1 MKADPPARHARPV
14 EPTALL
20 PSCRPG
26 GCAYLCS
33 EAGLAAA
40 HDAYRSRLLARARRV
55 VGDPDLAEE
64 AVQEAFLRGWRACS
78 TFDPAGA
85 PVLSWLL
92 VITANAAVD
101 LARARARRPPL
112 VAPTQEASDRLPD
125 ALGDVDLLLL
135 RAELGDALA
144 AIGPDQRTAVVETFL
159 RDRPYAEVA
168 AELGIPVGTLRT
180 RIYYGL
186 RRLREAMVA
195 QEQRPAPAAPPVRL
209 PAQAAMTTG
218 MIIGRRRS
226 LPPTHLPTTRRTT
239 CCSS

>member
-1 MKADPPARHARPV
+1 V
-14 EPTALL
+14 EPTAAPTAPHTLPPDL

-78 TFDPAGA
+78 TFDPTGA

-92 VITANAAVD
+92 AITANAAVD

-112 VAPTQEASDRLPD
+112 APPGPEAADRLPD
-125 ALGDVDLLLL
+125 TLGEVDLLLL

-144 AIGPDQRTAVVETFL
+144 TIGPDQRTALVETYL

-180 RIYYGL
+180 RVYYGL
-186 RRLREAMVA
+186 RRLREAIVTQERHPA
-195 QEQRPAPAAPPVRL
+195 PVPEQRS
-209 PAQAAMTTG
+209 AQAAMTTG